1 MRENRVTD
9 QLWMKP
15 GASFPLVTRRTG
27 KPEFASKSN
36 RCRHLSATAANFFSS
51 RVTFSRRSPGRRVG
65 EKSRRRKTKI
75 SFCEETTAKK
85 SSTVTLQLDLCSK
98 FFLYLS
104 SFIFLKKNCC
114 PTLFLRQMFRTIH
127 IKYLLPHRQK
137 LFNVLLMKWKYYNR
151 PSILPFL

>member
-1 MRENRVTD
+1 
-9 QLWMKP
+9 MKP

-65 EKSRRRKTKI
+65 EKSRRRKTEI

-85 SSTVTLQLDLCSK
+85 SSTVTLQLDVCSK
-98 FFLYLS
+98 FLLKLS
-104 SFIFLKKNCC
+104 SFFCLQKK
-114 PTLFLRQMFRTIH
+114 LLSHSVLRQMFRTIL
-127 IKYLLPHRQK
+127 IKYLMPFRQK
-137 LFNVLLMKWKYYNR
+137 LFNVLV
-151 PSILPFL
+151 